1 MLVLLMGFASAG
13 MPAVIMVLVFVKKKW
28 LPFQERDPVLLI
40 FGCLGHIC
48 FALTSPAV
56 TNPGNFPNSGKA
68 RVPSP
73 SPSSSFLFSFSVL
86 LSDLARRFQQVQR
99 FCEFVVDGCDPAAD
113 EDCIVASDSCEEPEE
128 GMLALMLPYGLG
140 LGLWLACI
148 VVRFRVLVK
157 VHLVN
162 KVPVSSICQ
171 GDPLPNCL
179 TAALAWCRLAEV
191 RAACAV
197 LLFVAPG
204 VAASFFVGPGG
215 SVIGRIA
222 WVIVLLVLTGHLAM
236 LTLALW
242 PLKTGITDIPPHA
255 ICGIAVGLA
264 GLVLAILTL
273 LGSSY
278 DNPSG
283 GTNIIFPI
291 AIMGVMDV
299 HLIFAVRHRP
309 PPPPSRPC
317 SPLGP
322 RESTGGEACLEAGE
336 ARRGIFEAVRPSP
349 DQIIYFRKY
358 RTGGARYSLT
368 SATPPR
374 KIRRWQRRTDRGLAL
389 EDGVARRQGPLS
401 GPPSPWPSS
410 LFPLF

>member
-1 MLVLLMGFASAG
+1 VCDVAPGGVLVLLMGFASAG
-13 MPAVIMVLVFVKKKW
+13 MPAVIMVLVLIKKKW
-28 LPFQERDPVLLI
+28 LPFQERDPFLLI

-56 TNPGNFPNSGKA
+56 TNPGNFPNFGKA

-73 SPSSSFLFSFSVL
+73 SPLSSFLFSLL
-86 LSDLARRFQQVQR
+86 LSDFARRFPQVQR

-113 EDCIVASDSCEEPEE
+113 EDCIVAGDSCEEPEE
-128 GMLALMLPYGLG
+128 GVFGLLLPYGLG
-140 LGLWLACI
+140 LGVWLACI

-179 TAALAWCRLAEV
+179 TAAMARRRLAEV

-197 LLFVAPG
+197 LFFVAPG

-215 SVIGRIA
+215 TSVIGRIVWA
-222 WVIVLLVLTGHLAM
+222 SVLLVLTGHLAM

-242 PLKTGITDIPPHA
+242 PLKSGITDIRPHA
-255 ICGIAVGLA
+255 ICGITVGLA

-273 LGSSY
+273 VGSSY

-283 GTNIIFPI
+283 GTNVIFPI
-291 AIMGVMDV
+291 GIMGIMDV
-299 HLIFAVRHRP
+299 HLIFAVR
-309 PPPPSRPC
+309 
-317 SPLGP
+317 P
-322 RESTGGEACLEAGE
+322 REPPASPAPAHPST
-336 ARRGIFEAVRPSP
+336 AR
-349 DQIIYFRKY
+349 
-358 RTGGARYSLT
+358 
-368 SATPPR
+368 
-374 KIRRWQRRTDRGLAL
+374 IRRWG
-389 EDGVARRQGPLS
+389 S
-401 GPPSPWPSS
+401 WPGSW
-410 LFPLF
+410 